1 MGDERGERRQLKL
14 GWNEARTERLLTRV
28 KTRIDGR
35 ARLRRAL
42 FASAALASV
51 LGGAAVVVR
60 TARVT
65 SGSPA
70 TVDAAPPVD
79 ALAHLAPAAT
89 EAGRASP
96 LK

>member
-1 MGDERGERRQLKL
+1 MGDERGERQPLKL

-28 KTRIDGR
+28 KSRIDKR

-51 LGGAAVVVR
+51 LGGAAVVFR
-60 TARVT
+60 TAKVT
-65 SGSPA
+65 GGSPA
-70 TVDAAPPVD
+70 AVDAAAPVD
-79 ALAHLAPAAT
+79 ALAHLAPPAT
-89 EAGRASP
+89 ETRRVSP